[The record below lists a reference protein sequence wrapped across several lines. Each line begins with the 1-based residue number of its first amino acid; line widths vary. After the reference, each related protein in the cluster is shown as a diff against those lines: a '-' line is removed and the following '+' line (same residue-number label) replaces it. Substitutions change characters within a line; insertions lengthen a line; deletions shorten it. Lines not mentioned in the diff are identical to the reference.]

1 MSLKKIDQG
10 NMVGEIFISRNVYTK
25 QSFRSIKIF
34 KGDPQLHRN
43 LFGFAGI
50 EVGKRQTQ

>member
-25 QSFRSIKIF
+25 QFFRSIKIF

-43 LFGFAGI
+43 LFGFAGV